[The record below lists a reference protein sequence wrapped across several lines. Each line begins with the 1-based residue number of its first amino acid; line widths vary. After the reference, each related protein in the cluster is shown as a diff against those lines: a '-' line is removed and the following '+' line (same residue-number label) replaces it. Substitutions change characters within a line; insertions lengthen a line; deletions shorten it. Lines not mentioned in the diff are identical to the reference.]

1 MKPVSSV
8 DISNFVTK
16 CPDYDGRM
24 YFPCIKVCFKEN
36 KYMSGKCKE
45 VKKEYFDQI
54 DRITGYK
61 TR

>member
-16 CPDYDGRM
+16 CPDYDGRT
-24 YFPCIKVCFKEN
+24 YCSCIKVCFNKN
-36 KYMSGKCKE
+36 KYMLEKCKE
-45 VKKEYFDQI
+45 VKEEYFDQI
-54 DRITGYK
+54 DRMTGYK